1 VSAAFDLKIT
11 GIDILEL
18 CVYPICMSIDQIKDE
33 IKVLRPKELDQVA
46 ALILQIRRE
55 NDPDRKAKIGQMID
69 DQDVVAW
76 TPSPS
81 K

>member
-1 VSAAFDLKIT
+1 MF
-11 GIDILEL
+11 
-18 CVYPICMSIDQIKDE
+18 MRIDQIKDE
-33 IKVLRPKELDQVA
+33 IMVLPPEELDQVA

-55 NDPDRKAKIGQMID
+55 NDPDRKAKIGQMIND
-69 DQDVVAW
+69 KDVVAW